1 MKQNSMPLPRLRKS
15 TYLIGLALLGAGTAN
30 ADSDT
35 AAAPSWQEASGVMEA
50 TGYNPNDWG
59 FFKRNNLKFSG
70 WLETSISGN
79 DNAYHDGFNGPVTFQ
94 DRNGDLQLNQ
104 LNFFFQ
110 KMVTTSGDQFDWGGR
125 ADFMFGSDSIFTQA
139 YGNPTYNPHTGMAQP
154 RGDWDLKLTG
164 DRFYGIALPNAYAEF
179 NLPFGEGLN
188 LKAGHFY
195 TPIGYEVVTS
205 PDNFFVTKPYTFQ
218 YGEPFTHTGL
228 LGSYTFN
235 PTWQVMAG
243 AVTGSGT
250 GGWDGSFNRNLG
262 TWSGLYGVTWTSDDA
277 NTSLFVSGTAGK
289 QSDNNGHFWGDV
301 SLVGKHNV
309 TDKLHLIL
317 QHDHGWANSVIT
329 GNGLAAPNNGSPLQ
343 NADWYGVNGYIVYD
357 VTDKLGAGIRAEWF
371 RDNNGFRVAGP
382 GRCAAAANAT
392 SDGTPYNYACGG
404 SYSSY
409 PFAGSSYEEVTLGM
423 TYKALKWLTLRPNI
437 RWDHADIKAFAGGN
451 QNEQVMITGDAVVLF

>member
-1 MKQNSMPLPRLRKS
+1 MKFNPVIRLPRGS
-15 TYLIGLALLGAGTAN
+15 HCGVAGLLLLGAASAH
-30 ADSDT
+30 ADGDWKDASGLF
-35 AAAPSWQEASGVMEA
+35 EAS
-50 TGYNPNDWG
+50 GYNPNELN
-59 FFKRNNLKFSG
+59 FFKKHNLKFSG

-94 DRNGDLQLNQ
+94 DRTSQLQLNQ
-104 LNFFFQ
+104 LNFYFQ
-110 KMVTTSGDQFDWGGR
+110 KVVANSATDFDWGGR
-125 ADFMFGSDSIFTQA
+125 FDFMFGSDSIFTQA
-139 YGNPTYNPHTGMAQP
+139 YGNPVTNPHTGNFQP

-179 NLPFGEGLN
+179 NLPFGTGLN
-188 LKAGHFY
+188 LKVGHFY
-195 TPIGYEVVTS
+195 TPVGFEVVTS

-228 LGSYTFN
+228 LNTYTFN
-235 PTWQVMAG
+235 PNWQVMAG

-301 SLVGKHNV
+301 SLVGKHNI
-309 TDKLHLIL
+309 TDKLHFII

-329 GNGLAAPNNGSPLQ
+329 GNGIANNGGVINSGALQ
-343 NADWYGVNGYIVYD
+343 NADWYGVNGYLIYD
-357 VTDKLGAGIRAEWF
+357 VTDKFSAGVRAEWF
-371 RDNNGFRVAGP
+371 RDNNGFRIAGP
-382 GRCAAAANAT
+382 GRCAAASN
-392 SDGTPYNYACGG
+392 SNDQGVGYNYACGS
-404 SYSSY
+404 SYSAY
-409 PFAGSSYEEVTLGM
+409 PYAGSSYEEVTIGA

-437 RWDHADIKAFAGGN
+437 RWDHSDLKVFAGGN